1 MNYEYLKTN
10 IADVI
15 KTNGNQ
21 EITGQLMQDALF
33 ALIENLGEG
42 WQFGGVVH
50 ASDSPELWEDVRAF
64 YLAAEKG
71 TYVNFGGVEVTEFS
85 VIVYDEEY
93 GVLSLGVPFG
103 SDTEGE
109 IAALAERVSALEGKF
124 PIKTGDIADAAV
136 TTDKIANG
144 AIISD
149 KIGDDSVTTAKIAD
163 SAVQAA
169 KLAPDSVTTDKIADK
184 AITHNKIAYE
194 AVGGDKIADGA
205 VTTDKIAD
213 GVVIEDKIANGAIT
227 ESKIADAAVTAS
239 KIGTGAVTNDKIGA
253 GAVTTGKIADAA
265 VTAAKLADESV
276 TTDKIGAGA
285 VTEEKIAP
293 DYIAKVDASIDAK
306 LDKAA
311 FAPVLEAIAISSDNT
326 DTSKAANTTA
336 IAAYIT
342 RLKNLGVDV
351 TSGFAAIPIMLDGEY
366 AGYIQQVNA
375 SANWYAGVLKGG
387 SQISILN
394 GEVTVKDLCYNE
406 PSGLTTTA
414 QTVAGAINE
423 LDGKAG
429 DAKDL
434 NKRLQTLLGYNAT
447 RTVVNLEVGES
458 GKYVQ
463 CASRSAA
470 ANAAFAISKPFS
482 VDACSEL
489 LIKTGFNPSDDT
501 HKALDI
507 TVIAIYEE
515 IERQRTVQ
523 KTNDSGELLYYVV
536 TVDEE
541 TGTKTVTQEETTEN
555 TGYPV
560 YTVETYTE
568 TRYLPNNE
576 DRFVSIPDS
585 GYYVAN
591 LPQTCK
597 VVISYKPGVSDTAV
611 IIEKHG
617 ALANLISQV
626 FGIYEHRTMVECMVS
641 LEERIKS
648 LEDGRGL
655 LGNAAAGTVD
665 VKELTK
671 CLYPVDLYGHGVPA
685 EANVPVNLPEGLPWD
700 GIPAFKG
707 QHYINLD
714 AASGG
719 FYYAVGTDSV
729 NDWKQA

>member
-1 MNYEYLKTN
+1 MKYQNFKSDFVSVHKFYEQEDGAQVQKPVPDHVRLTFFTEERRGFIIVERNGAETDGCAVSDDGLTLSAYVPLSRKFLGMGELICEIAVINADADFPDSIRTVVTPVRMDVTLWPGETN
-10 IADVI
+10 DDSEVESDIVL
-15 KTNGNQ
+15 GF
-21 EITGQLMQDALF
+21 ITDTVKQAQTAAETAQAAAETAKAAAESAKDDAEQ
-33 ALIENLGEG
+33 AASD
-42 WQFGGVVH
+42 
-50 ASDSPELWEDVRAF
+50 ASDSASAAAQSLSSMQSTLNGAVATATSEADDAKTAARAAQLQAETF
-64 YLAAEKG
+64 AAAAE
-71 TYVNFGGVEVTEFS
+71 TAA
-85 VIVYDEEY
+85 
-93 GVLSLGVPFG
+93 
-103 SDTEGE
+103 
-109 IAALAERVSALEGKF
+109 AALTTLVVQEEGQNTDKVMSQ
-124 PIKTGDIADAAV
+124 KAV
-136 TTDKIANG
+136 T
-144 AIISD
+144 
-149 KIGDDSVTTAKIAD
+149 DD
-163 SAVQAA
+163 
-169 KLAPDSVTTDKIADK
+169 L
-184 AITHNKIAYE
+184 
-194 AVGGDKIADGA
+194 
-205 VTTDKIAD
+205 
-213 GVVIEDKIANGAIT
+213 
-227 ESKIADAAVTAS
+227 
-239 KIGTGAVTNDKIGA
+239 NDIK
-253 GAVTTGKIADAA
+253 D
-265 VTAAKLADESV
+265 LDE
-276 TTDKIGAGA
+276 
-285 VTEEKIAP
+285 
-293 DYIAKVDASIDAK
+293 
-306 LDKAA
+306 
-311 FAPVLEAIAISSDNT
+311 
-326 DTSKAANTTA
+326 
-336 IAAYIT
+336 
-342 RLKNLGVDV
+342 RLK
-351 TSGFAAIPIMLDGEY
+351 
-366 AGYIQQVNA
+366 
-375 SANWYAGVLKGG
+375 
-387 SQISILN
+387 
-394 GEVTVKDLCYNE
+394 
-406 PSGLTTTA
+406 
-414 QTVAGAINE
+414 
-423 LDGKAG
+423 
-429 DAKDL
+429 
-434 NKRLQTLLGYNAT
+434 TLLGYNAT

-489 LIKTGFNPSDDT
+489 LIKTGFNPSDET

-655 LGNAAAGTVD
+655 LGNVTAGTVD

-719 FYYAVGTDSV
+719 FYYAVGNESV

>member
-1 MNYEYLKTN
+1 MKYQNFKSDFVSVHKFYEQEDGAQVQKPVPDHVRLTFFTEERRGFIIVERNGAETDGCSVSDDGLTLSAYVPLSRKFLGMGELICEIAVINADADFPDSIRTVVTPVRMDVTLWPGETN
-10 IADVI
+10 DESEVESDIVL
-15 KTNGNQ
+15 GF
-21 EITGQLMQDALF
+21 ITDTVKQAQTAAETAQTAAEAAQAAAESAKQDAEQ
-33 ALIENLGEG
+33 AATE
-42 WQFGGVVH
+42 
-50 ASDSPELWEDVRAF
+50 
-64 YLAAEKG
+64 AAEK
-71 TYVNFGGVEVTEFS
+71 
-85 VIVYDEEY
+85 
-93 GVLSLGVPFG
+93 
-103 SDTEGE
+103 
-109 IAALAERVSALEGKF
+109 A
-124 PIKTGDIADAAV
+124 
-136 TTDKIANG
+136 
-144 AIISD
+144 
-149 KIGDDSVTTAKIAD
+149 
-163 SAVQAA
+163 
-169 KLAPDSVTTDKIADK
+169 
-184 AITHNKIAYE
+184 
-194 AVGGDKIADGA
+194 
-205 VTTDKIAD
+205 
-213 GVVIEDKIANGAIT
+213 T
-227 ESKIADAAVTAS
+227 ESETSAKSAKEYSDSIKAS
-239 KIGTGAVTNDKIGA
+239 VDDLNDIK
-253 GAVTTGKIADAA
+253 D
-265 VTAAKLADESV
+265 LDE
-276 TTDKIGAGA
+276 
-285 VTEEKIAP
+285 
-293 DYIAKVDASIDAK
+293 
-306 LDKAA
+306 
-311 FAPVLEAIAISSDNT
+311 
-326 DTSKAANTTA
+326 
-336 IAAYIT
+336 
-342 RLKNLGVDV
+342 RLK
-351 TSGFAAIPIMLDGEY
+351 
-366 AGYIQQVNA
+366 
-375 SANWYAGVLKGG
+375 
-387 SQISILN
+387 
-394 GEVTVKDLCYNE
+394 
-406 PSGLTTTA
+406 
-414 QTVAGAINE
+414 
-423 LDGKAG
+423 
-429 DAKDL
+429 
-434 NKRLQTLLGYNAT
+434 TLLGYNAT

-489 LIKTGFNPSDDT
+489 LIKTGFNPSDET

-541 TGTKTVTQEETTEN
+541 TGTKTVTQDETTEN

-655 LGNAAAGTVD
+655 LGNATAGTLD

-719 FYYAVGTDSV
+719 FYYAVGNESV